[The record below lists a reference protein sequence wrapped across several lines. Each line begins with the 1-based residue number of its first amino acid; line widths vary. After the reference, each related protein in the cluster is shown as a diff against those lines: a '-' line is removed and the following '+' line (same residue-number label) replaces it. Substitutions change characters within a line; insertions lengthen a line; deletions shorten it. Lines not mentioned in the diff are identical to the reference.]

1 MTGDQVPTLPIALEG
16 ALNFRDLG
24 GHATDDGHT
33 VRRWE
38 VFRSGS
44 LSALADVDLA
54 ALGQLEIRTV
64 IDFRLASQIEIFGPD
79 RLPDGAQ
86 YVSLPMGGGDV
97 SSIIHEAMETGRFA
111 SLPDVATVNRA
122 IMREDGAQLTTFIR
136 IVADPERLPLIF
148 HCIGGKDRTGIA
160 AALLLSILGVPWATV
175 REDYVRSN
183 EQLADAIDAELAGL
197 VRAAAE
203 RSGRDPE
210 PVDLAAA
217 KRFSTVQAGD
227 LDAAGDAMIEEAG
240 SIEAYLRDRL
250 SISEETMQSL
260 RHQLLE

>member
-33 VRRWE
+33 VRRGE

-44 LSALADVDLA
+44 LSALTAAGLT
-54 ALGQLEIRTV
+54 ALGQLGVRTV
-64 IDFRLASQIEIFGPD
+64 VDFRLASQIDVFGPD
-79 RLPDGAQ
+79 RLPKGAL
-86 YVSLPMGGGDV
+86 YVSLPVGGGEV

-122 IMREDGAQLTTFIR
+122 ILREDGAQLTRFIR
-136 IVADPERLPLIF
+136 IVAEPERLPLIF

-183 EQLADAIDAELAGL
+183 EQIGDAIDAELEGL
-197 VRAAAE
+197 AQAAAA

-217 KRFSTVQAGD
+217 KRFATVDGTD
-227 LDAAGDAMIEEAG
+227 LDVVRDEMIAEMG
-240 SIEAYLRDRL
+240 SIVEYVIRELG
-250 SISEETMQSL
+250 ISEATMQSL
-260 RHQLLE
+260 RQQLLE